1 MNQINKV
8 NKTIPKDKSNT
19 IYFDDTNKDLIS
31 TKPLLVFYQ
40 MTEKEIG
47 FKRAQY
53 VHSRKMWIDWESFRI
68 SDVLGWMDLDNII
81 KNI

>member
-31 TKPLLVFYQ
+31 TKTLLVFYKL
-40 MTEKEIG
+40 TPDEIS

-53 VHSRKMWIDWESFRI
+53 VHSRKMWIDWEGYKVT
-68 SDVLGWMDLDNII
+68 DVLGWMDLDNII